1 MKMYLILVDDSSNCT
16 TMQAA
21 FSTREKAQEFFAK
34 EMEDY
39 WPKAEWNNGSYDI
52 DGKTAEECIEKLEFY
67 DAGLNHLYGMELEV
81 DSGKLMQGGTS
92 DD

>member
-1 MKMYLILVDDSSNCT
+1 MKMYLILVDDSSNCA

-67 DAGLNHLYGMELEV
+67 DAGDNHLYGMELEV
-81 DSGKLMQGGTS
+81 DSGKWM
-92 DD
+92 

>member
-1 MKMYLILVDDSSNCT
+1 MKMYLILVDDSSNCA

-34 EMEDY
+34 EMQDY

-67 DAGLNHLYGMELEV
+67 DAGDNHLYGMELEV
-81 DSGKLMQGGTS
+81 DSGKWM
-92 DD
+92 

>member
-1 MKMYLILVDDSSNCT
+1 MKMYLILVDDSSNCA

-67 DAGLNHLYGMELEV
+67 DAGDNHLYGMELEV
-81 DSGKLMQGGTS
+81 DSGKRM
-92 DD
+92 

>member
-1 MKMYLILVDDSSNCT
+1 MKMYLILVDDSSNCA

-34 EMEDY
+34 ELEDY

-67 DAGLNHLYGMELEV
+67 DAGDNHLYGMELEV
-81 DSGKLMQGGTS
+81 DSGKWM
-92 DD
+92 

>member
-1 MKMYLILVDDSSNCT
+1 MKMYLILVDDSSNCA

-34 EMEDY
+34 ELEDY
-39 WPKAEWNNGSYDI
+39 WPREDWNGDSYDI

-67 DAGLNHLYGMELEV
+67 DAGDNHLYGMELEV
-81 DSGKLMQGGTS
+81 DSGKWL
-92 DD
+92 